1 MTTSNDDMNLTDLDV
16 IVLAGGR
23 GTRLA
28 SVLVNKP
35 KLLTPTGDRLFIEIL
50 LDYLEHQGL
59 RRITLSLGYLAEQVI
74 IHLNDNPRSGVQID
88 TVVEPN
94 ALGTGGG
101 IALAARHVR
110 RSPLLV
116 MNGDTFLD
124 ADLGA
129 FVRAATEHTSSD
141 LALLAVRVPN
151 VADFGSLQLGSNG
164 CIETFLE
171 KGAEGDGL
179 VSAGVYFFKEP
190 FVKRLRKFQK
200 GSIETDVFQDLPPGS
215 IYCHTV
221 NGNFVD
227 IGTPQRLDNFKKS
240 LS

>member
-1 MTTSNDDMNLTDLDV
+1 MTTPNDDMNLTDLDV

-59 RRITLSLGYLAEQVI
+59 RRITLSLGYLAEQII

-124 ADLGA
+124 
-129 FVRAATEHTSSD
+129 RWIKHCSSIQ
-141 LALLAVRVPN
+141 N
-151 VADFGSLQLGSNG
+151 
-164 CIETFLE
+164 
-171 KGAEGDGL
+171 
-179 VSAGVYFFKEP
+179 Y
-190 FVKRLRKFQK
+190 
-200 GSIETDVFQDLPPGS
+200 
-215 IYCHTV
+215 
-221 NGNFVD
+221 
-227 IGTPQRLDNFKKS
+227 
-240 LS
+240 